1 MSILI
6 IYRLLNGIKLEEIKK
21 YFEEIENEYR
31 KNIESNEKKYSL
43 LRISRTLFECYFTCL
58 SSIKI
63 ILGFLNHKSEKVR
76 SFACL
81 TLCILLDMASQSMCN
96 ILELSAIALQYE
108 ENPTRL
114 KELSIELI
122 NIQKQISNYIKNG
135 SIPEDK
141 LAKIQNAL
149 SVVKAGLLKSS
160 CPNYRS
166 IDKFLES
173 ELQGSINRLMDNFNI
188 DKFEKA
194 KAKERS

>member
-6 IYRLLNGIKLEEIKK
+6 IYRLLNSIKLEEIKK
-21 YFEEIENEYR
+21 YFEEIEDEYR
-31 KNIESNEKKYSL
+31 KHIESNEAKYSL

-76 SFACL
+76 NFACL

-108 ENPTRL
+108 ENPKRL
-114 KELSIELI
+114 KELSTELI
-122 NIQKQISNYIKNG
+122 SIQKQISNYIQNG
-135 SIPEDK
+135 FIPEDK
-141 LAKIQNAL
+141 LIKIQSAL
-149 SVVKAGLLKSS
+149 SIVKAGLLKRS

-173 ELQGSINRLMDNFNI
+173 KLQGSINRLMDNFNI
-188 DKFEKA
+188 DIFEKA
-194 KAKERS
+194 KEKS